1 MIEKLSLKRK
11 LYQRKKMEEIKSDD
25 GTTIA
30 IVVKKDFKKDGVNFV
45 SKQDFPLQLG
55 ISNYTKGEEIKA
67 HFHIEKG
74 IRINKIQEVVHIESG
89 RTVVNLYDLNG
100 KKFKSVEL
108 SDGDTIFF
116 VDGGHGFEMLEDTK
130 IIEVKQ
136 GPYFGKDEDK
146 RMIE

>member
-1 MIEKLSLKRK
+1 M
-11 LYQRKKMEEIKSDD
+11 MEEIKSDD
-25 GTTIA
+25 GKIIA
-30 IVVKKDFKKDGVNFV
+30 IVVKREFEKDGVNFV
-45 SKQDFPLQLG
+45 SKEDYPLQLG
-55 ISNYTKGEEIKA
+55 INSYKQGAKIKA
-67 HFHIEKG
+67 HFHIEKE
-74 IRINKIQEVVHIESG
+74 IMVNKIQEVVHIRSG

-108 SDGDTIFF
+108 SEGDTILF

-136 GPYFGKDEDK
+136 GPYSGRDKDK

>member
-1 MIEKLSLKRK
+1 M
-11 LYQRKKMEEIKSDD
+11 MEEIKSDD
-25 GTTIA
+25 GKIIA
-30 IVVKKDFKKDGVNFV
+30 IVVKREFEKDGVNFV
-45 SKQDFPLQLG
+45 SKEDYPLQLG
-55 ISNYTKGEEIKA
+55 ISSYKQGATIKA
-67 HFHIEKG
+67 HFHIEKE
-74 IRINKIQEVVHIESG
+74 IMVNKIQEVVHIESG

-108 SDGDTIFF
+108 SDNDTIFF

-136 GPYFGKDEDK
+136 GPYFGKDSDK

>member
-1 MIEKLSLKRK
+1 
-11 LYQRKKMEEIKSDD
+11 MEEIISDD
-25 GTTIA
+25 GRIIA
-30 IVVKKDFKKDGVNFV
+30 IVVKREFEKDGVNFV

-55 ISNYTKGEEIKA
+55 ISSYKKGATIKA
-67 HFHIEKG
+67 HFHIEKE

-89 RTVVNLYDLNG
+89 RTMVSLYDLNG

-108 SDGDTIFF
+108 SEGDTIFF

-136 GPYFGKDEDK
+136 GPYFGRDKDK